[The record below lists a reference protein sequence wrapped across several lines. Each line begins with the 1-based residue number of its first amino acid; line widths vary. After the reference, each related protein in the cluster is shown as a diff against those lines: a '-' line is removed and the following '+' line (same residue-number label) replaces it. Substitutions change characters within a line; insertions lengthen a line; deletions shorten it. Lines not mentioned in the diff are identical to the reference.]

1 MSIVSMSMV
10 NAKMKELRL
19 EHGFTQQYVADALGI
34 DRSNYSKY
42 EPASWNRTPTCSSRS
57 QNSTMSPPTISSA
70 SNPDK
75 HRKCGVFLCDFNVHR
90 AQKHSIKLFVT
101 SVPHPRRDPRV
112 FVAVRRS
119 SAGGS
124 PVARSLLITS

>member
-42 EPASWNRTPTCSSRS
+42 ERGKLEP
-57 QNSTMSPPTISSA
+57 
-70 SNPDK
+70 NPDMLIALTK
-75 HRKCGVFLCDFNVHR
+75 LYNVT
-90 AQKHSIKLFVT
+90 A
-101 SVPHPRRDPRV
+101 DY
-112 FVAVRRS
+112 
-119 SAGGS
+119 
-124 PVARSLLITS
+124 LLGIEP